1 MFPASIPD
9 THALVNPHA
18 ATWMCAF
25 QAIDDVFVAD
35 CAALRAKYPRR
46 HRKGDP
52 HRDAYL
58 AELADIQ
65 ARYQADID
73 SLDADVYGSQE
84 RVA

>member
-1 MFPASIPD
+1 MYAAIVPNHPAP
-9 THALVNPHA
+9 VNPRA
-18 ATWMCAF
+18 ATWAQAF
-25 QAIDDVFVAD
+25 QAIDDAFVAD

-73 SLDADVYGSQE
+73 SLDADVYGGQE
-84 RVA
+84 VA